1 MKAILLSINP
11 IWCEEIASGKKTIE
25 IRKTKPKLD
34 TPFKCFIYETKGI
47 TDTPWVDEDGHL
59 IFQGRGAV
67 IGEFVCDEIV
77 PIKVF
82 WNGSIK
88 NWLLY
93 NLENSRVPYSDMA
106 EYIGFKKTGYGWKIA
121 ELKIYDKPK
130 PLSEF
135 IHPSIGCCN
144 EGKCRGCK
152 FLEEGNGYNL
162 EDDCAADFDTD
173 MYSILRRP
181 PQSWCYVEV

>member
-1 MKAILLSINP
+1 M
-11 IWCEEIASGKKTIE
+11 
-25 IRKTKPKLD
+25 
-34 TPFKCFIYETKGI
+34 
-47 TDTPWVDEDGHL
+47 VDEDGHL
-59 IFQGRGAV
+59 IFKGRGAV
-67 IGEFVCDEIV
+67 IGEFVCYYVYEDKHGEYADVFEEKGLV
-77 PIKVF
+77 PLAMQKQYGG
-82 WNGSIK
+82 NK
-88 NWLLY
+88 PL
-93 NLENSRVPYSDMA
+93 
-106 EYIGFKKTGYGWKIA
+106 YGWKIA

-181 PQSWCYVEV
+181 PQSWCYIEV